1 MRQMH
6 AFPAAFCAQFV
17 DLGLVS
23 APSRNGLFA
32 SKPGSVDPLFKDGNS
47 IKIVNY
53 GIGKRNR
60 ILGHFRRLFWA
71 RNYAIVT
78 IVSENS
84 SFSLWIWNSLE
95 KKTTK

>member
-1 MRQMH
+1 M
-6 AFPAAFCAQFV
+6 AESVFLEDPDCPT
-17 DLGLVS
+17 LV
-23 APSRNGLFA
+23 
-32 SKPGSVDPLFKDGNS
+32 GNS

-95 KKTTK
+95 KKLRNSLKSFCFS